1 MKLASFSPRDGGPLQ
16 VGLVEG
22 NGVIALARLDGAPT
36 TMIDLMCDWDAWE
49 APVRSLAGATPT
61 HGLNDIILH
70 APVPRP
76 GKIMGL
82 GLNYADHVSEARI
95 EMPKDQL
102 WFAMQATTV
111 NDPYGTI
118 QLPKMSN
125 ALDYEGEL
133 VFVIGKRI
141 RHATRA
147 QAKDAIFGFCCGND
161 VSVRDWQFRTSQ
173 FNLGKSFDS
182 HAPMGPWIV
191 TADAIDPHG
200 LDIRTFVN
208 GEQRQG
214 SNTRHFIYDCYDQVA
229 YLSQAMTLEP
239 GDVFF
244 TGTPS
249 GIGSAMKPPRWL
261 RDGDVVR
268 VEIAG
273 IGAIENVVRPE

>member
-1 MKLASFSPRDGGPLQ
+1 MQ

-22 NGVIALARLDGAPT
+22 NGVIALTRLDGAPT
-36 TMIDLMCDWDAWE
+36 TMIDLMRDWEAWE
-49 APVRSLAGATPT
+49 TPVRSLAGATPT
-61 HGLNDIILH
+61 HALNDIVLH

-147 QAKDAIFGFCCGND
+147 QAKEAIFGFCCGND

-229 YLSQAMTLEP
+229 HLSQAMTLEP
-239 GDVFF
+239 GDIFF